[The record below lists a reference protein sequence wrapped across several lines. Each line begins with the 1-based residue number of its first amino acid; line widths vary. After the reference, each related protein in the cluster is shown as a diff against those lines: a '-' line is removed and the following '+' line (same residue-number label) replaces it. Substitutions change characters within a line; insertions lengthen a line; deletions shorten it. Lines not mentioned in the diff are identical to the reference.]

1 MHTTSPGPSYM
12 QAAGLSFAAATPKA
26 HPSRLG
32 VQVAVVAVHLLSQ
45 PNARRQGWC
54 LLQAPGRGEA
64 SEMCLR

>member
-1 MHTTSPGPSYM
+1 M
-12 QAAGLSFAAATPKA
+12 QTAGLSFAAATPKA

-32 VQVAVVAVHLLSQ
+32 VQVAVHLLSQ

-64 SEMCLR
+64 SELCLR